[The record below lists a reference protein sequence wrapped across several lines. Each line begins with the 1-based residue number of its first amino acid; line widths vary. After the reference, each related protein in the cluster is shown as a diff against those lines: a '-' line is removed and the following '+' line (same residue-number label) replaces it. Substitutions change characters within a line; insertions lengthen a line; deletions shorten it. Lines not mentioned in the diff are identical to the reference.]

1 MAARSLRVLPVWVPQ
16 WAMALL
22 WAANR
27 KRFSRLFM
35 RVRGQ
40 RAGQSTSATDRK
52 MTLPE
57 LPLKW
62 ILMAMLLLGLSLARP
77 QQFLLA
83 EDLITGTGSGTG
95 TGVVTGTGNAVDQIP
110 INDPS
115 GRC

>member
-1 MAARSLRVLPVWVPQ
+1 
-16 WAMALL
+16 
-22 WAANR
+22 
-27 KRFSRLFM
+27 
-35 RVRGQ
+35 
-40 RAGQSTSATDRK
+40 